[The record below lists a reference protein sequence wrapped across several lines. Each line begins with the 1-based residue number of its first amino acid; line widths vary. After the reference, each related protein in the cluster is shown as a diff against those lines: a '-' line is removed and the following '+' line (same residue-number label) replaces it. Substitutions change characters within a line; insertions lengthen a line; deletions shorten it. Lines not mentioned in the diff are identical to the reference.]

1 MKFKKLALALAV
13 AAAVPTL
20 AQAGPF
26 TFDAT
31 AVGGTNS
38 FQFSSLVV
46 STSGPSVIT
55 LTDANGNGIIDSTF
69 TDTFYETGAVYGVG
83 FKNLVGGIETAV
95 NPGTSGLGVN
105 YELWAVYTPPSGVLA
120 GVGALTGGN
129 YVAIFSPL
137 SNFTLYYDTNLDGS
151 YTAGS
156 TTLATA
162 NAASGNCVLPQFLQ
176 AQGTCEI
183 DFAFNPID
191 DIFFAGGKD
200 FNDWSARFV
209 NLDFNIDE
217 ITPGFSP
224 TYSTPGGTQVVSLT
238 HDGSARFQVPE
249 PASLALLGLGLVGL
263 GAIRRRKTNV

>member
-1 MKFKKLALALAV
+1 MKFKKLVLALA
-13 AAAVPTL
+13 AAVAVPTL
-20 AQAGPF
+20 AHAGPF
-26 TFDAT
+26 IFDAT
-31 AVGGTNS
+31 SVGGTNT

-46 STSGPSVIT
+46 STSDPSIVT
-55 LTDANGNGIIDSTF
+55 LTDTNGNGIVDSTF
-69 TDTFYETGAVYGVG
+69 TDAFYETGAVYGVN
-83 FKNLVGGIETAV
+83 FKNLVGGIEKNV
-95 NPGTSGLGVN
+95 LPSVSGINLN
-105 YELWAVYTPPSGVLA
+105 YELWAVYTPPSGALG

-129 YVAIFSPL
+129 YIAIFSAL
-137 SNFTLYYDTNLDGS
+137 SNFTLYYDTVLDGS
-151 YTAGS
+151 FSGGS
-156 TTLATA
+156 TIATA
-162 NAASGNCVLPQFLQ
+162 NAASGNCVLPQFGQ

-183 DFAFNPID
+183 NFAFNPVD
-191 DIFFAGGKD
+191 DVFFTADGKD